1 MFPRHATDVIS
12 LVFGA
17 LFAGFTVVWLL
28 TLTEAIGLDDARLAG
43 PVALITA
50 GAIGLAAALR
60 PRRSGGQPGDDSVR
74 ATPAY
79 EEPGEGRDE
88 EPDEGRSLRL

>member
-17 LFAGFTVVWLL
+17 IFAGFTVVWLL
-28 TLTEAIGLDDARLAG
+28 TIAGAIGLDDARLAG

-50 GAIGLAAALR
+50 GAIGLVVALR
-60 PRRSGGQPGDDSVR
+60 PRTRGEQTDGDHPFEFP
-74 ATPAY
+74 PA
-79 EEPGEGRDE
+79 EDGLDNGS
-88 EPDEGRSLRL
+88 DEGHSLRP

>member
-17 LFAGFTVVWLL
+17 IFAGFTVVWLL
-28 TLTEAIGLDDARLAG
+28 TIVGAIGLDDARLAG

-50 GAIGLAAALR
+50 GVIGLVVALR
-60 PRRSGGQPGDDSVR
+60 PRKRADESRGDQVVEPTPG
-74 ATPAY
+74 
-79 EEPGEGRDE
+79 GEG
-88 EPDEGRSLRL
+88 PDEGRSLRS

>member
-17 LFAGFTVVWLL
+17 IFAGFTVVWLL
-28 TLTEAIGLDDARLAG
+28 TATGVIGLDDARLAG

-50 GAIGLAAALR
+50 GAIGLVVALR
-60 PRRSGGQPGDDSVR
+60 PRKRSDQTRGDLVEP
-74 ATPAY
+74 TPVT
-79 EEPGEGRDE
+79 EGLDE
-88 EPDEGRSLRL
+88 GPDEGRSLRP